1 MTTPRKI
8 IVIGAGICGLSSAIW
23 LRRAGHDVTLV
34 DRDGPGAGAS
44 YGNAGL
50 LAQWA
55 MVPVNTPDLL
65 VTGLKYLVN
74 PNSPLFMQWGYLPR
88 LAPWLARFV
97 GNANPRDCRRMIDA
111 LIPMVTDSVDQ
122 HIALTR
128 GTRAA
133 KWVISSDFGY
143 AYPSRKAFDAD
154 AFAWG
159 IKREVGMIPTLHEGP
174 QVQEAEPMLGPSVGC
189 LAVLKGHGHI
199 ADPGAYM
206 ADLAEVLRDE
216 GGHYL
221 QRQIKDI
228 TLTDG
233 RITGVETDQGPM
245 ACDHA
250 VLAAGI
256 WSKPLMRK
264 LGIKLHLEAERGY
277 HLHFVNPSQM
287 PRHPLMISAGK
298 FAVNPM
304 ATGLRCAGTV
314 ELGGI
319 EKGPSAAPLKL
330 IRSHVKKVFPGLS
343 ADHVEEWMGFRPSTP
358 DSLPLVGEL
367 GGTGVF
373 AAFGHQHVGL
383 TAGPKTGRIIAGLI
397 DGQRPNIDLT
407 PYDANRFHASA
418 R

>member
-1 MTTPRKI
+1 MDSPKKI
-8 IVIGAGICGLSSAIW
+8 IVIGAGICGLSTAIW

-65 VTGLKYLVN
+65 VTGLKYLVD
-74 PNSPLFMQWGYLPR
+74 PRSALFLQWSYLPR
-88 LAPWLARFV
+88 LAPWLMRFV
-97 GNANPRDCRRMIDA
+97 ANANERDCRRMIEA
-111 LIPMVTDSVDQ
+111 LVPMVTDSVDQ
-122 HIALTR
+122 HRALTR
-128 GTRAA
+128 GTRAE

-143 AYPSRKAFDAD
+143 AYPSRKAFEAD
-154 AFAWG
+154 AYGWQF
-159 IKREVGMIPTLHEGP
+159 KRAVGMIPDVVEGGA
-174 QVQEAEPMLGPSVGC
+174 VREVEPMLGEAVQC
-189 LAVLKGHGHI
+189 LALLKGHGHI

-206 ADLAEVLRDE
+206 ADLAAVLQDE
-216 GGHYL
+216 GGRY
-221 QRQIKDI
+221 RQAEVQDV

-233 RITGVETDQGPM
+233 QVSAVETDHGPL
-245 ACDHA
+245 ACDAA

-256 WSKPLMRK
+256 WSKPLMQK
-264 LGIKLHLEAERGY
+264 LGVKVHLEAERGY
-277 HLHFVNPSQM
+277 HLHLEGPSQR
-287 PRHPLMISAGK
+287 PRRPLMIAAGK

-319 EKGPSAAPLKL
+319 EAGPSRRPLDL
-330 IRSHVKKVFPGLS
+330 IRRHVKQVFPGLTYDS
-343 ADHVEEWMGFRPSTP
+343 AEEWMGFRPSTP

-367 GGTGVF
+367 AGSGVF

-383 TAGPKTGRIIAGLI
+383 TAGPKTGRIVAGLI
-397 DGQRPNIDLT
+397 DGQRPNLDLA
-407 PYDANRFHASA
+407 PYDANRFQPS